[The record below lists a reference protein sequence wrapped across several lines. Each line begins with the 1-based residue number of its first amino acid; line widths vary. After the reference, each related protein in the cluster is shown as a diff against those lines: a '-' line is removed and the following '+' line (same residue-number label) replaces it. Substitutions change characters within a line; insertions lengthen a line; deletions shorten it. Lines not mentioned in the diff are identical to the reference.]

1 MAKILL
7 ADDDRTLAGNLK
19 EWLTESGY
27 IVDVV
32 FSVADAGSAIRTIE
46 YDLVVLDWEF
56 PDGAG
61 VLMVKEYRAAGGDVP
76 ILMLTGRS
84 DPKDLEHGLDSGA
97 DDYLVKPFN
106 VTELG
111 ARMRALLRRPR
122 AVTGDQIKVGRLIL
136 YPQTQRLVNGT
147 KEVDLR
153 HMEFLVIELFMR
165 HPGKIFSPEKI
176 IERIWNSETDVSLH
190 AVYSCIKRLRQKID
204 MPEQRE
210 SILRTIPGSGYQL
223 VDDPY

>member
-1 MAKILL
+1 M
-7 ADDDRTLAGNLK
+7 
-19 EWLTESGY
+19 
-27 IVDVV
+27 VDVV
-32 FSVADAGSAIRTIE
+32 FSVSDTASAIRTIE
-46 YDLVVLDWEF
+46 YDLVILDWEF

-61 VLMVKEYRAAGGDVP
+61 VLLVTEYRSTGGAVP

-84 DPKDLEHGLDSGA
+84 DPKDLAQGLDSGA

-122 AVTGDQIKVGRLIL
+122 SVMADQLKVGRLIL
-136 YPQTQRLVNGT
+136 YPQTQRIVNAGN
-147 KEVDLR
+147 EVNLR
-153 HMEFLVIELFMR
+153 HMEFLVLELFMR

-176 IERIWNSETDVSLH
+176 IQRIWNSETDVSLH

-204 MPEQRE
+204 LPDQRE

-223 VDDPY
+223 VDDLT